1 MLEPRT
7 SPEQRKSVVWR
18 MGTKVH
24 DGPNPGN
31 IRPATAAGLSSKVQT
46 LYISLVRNDV
56 AVAPEDFQSRLR
68 TLLGL
73 RGAVLTDD
81 ELSQMAD
88 SYPRCGGKGPW
99 DVRQYVARG
108 GAGAREYRVVRGTSV
123 QDVYRSAER
132 LQADAVG
139 TALNELEAEGRSPD
153 HSPRA
158 PV

>member
-1 MLEPRT
+1 MPART
-7 SPEQRKSVVWR
+7 
-18 MGTKVH
+18 
-24 DGPNPGN
+24 
-31 IRPATAAGLSSKVQT
+31 PATCHPGTPEGLSST
-46 LYISLVRNDV
+46 LRILYISFVRNDIT
-56 AVAPEDFQSRLR
+56 AAPEDFQSRLR

-81 ELSQMAD
+81 ELSQMAE
-88 SYPRCGGKGPW
+88 SYARCGGKGPW

-123 QDVYRSAER
+123 QDVFRSAER

-139 TALNELEAEGRSPD
+139 TALNELEAEERSPD
-153 HSPRA
+153 YPPRT

>member
-1 MLEPRT
+1 M
-7 SPEQRKSVVWR
+7 
-18 MGTKVH
+18 
-24 DGPNPGN
+24 
-31 IRPATAAGLSSKVQT
+31 
-46 LYISLVRNDV
+46 RNDTTL
-56 AVAPEDFQSRLR
+56 APEDFQSRLR
-68 TLLGL
+68 ALLGL

-132 LQADAVG
+132 LRADAVG
-139 TALNELEAEGRSPD
+139 TALNELEAQERSPND
-153 HSPRA
+153 PSRT

>member
-1 MLEPRT
+1 M
-7 SPEQRKSVVWR
+7 
-18 MGTKVH
+18 
-24 DGPNPGN
+24 
-31 IRPATAAGLSSKVQT
+31 
-46 LYISLVRNDV
+46 RNDTTL
-56 AVAPEDFQSRLR
+56 APEDFQSRLR
-68 TLLGL
+68 ALLGL

-123 QDVYRSAER
+123 QDVYRRAVR
-132 LQADAVG
+132 LRADALG
-139 TALNELEAEGRSPD
+139 TALNELEAQERSPND
-153 HSPRA
+153 PSRT

>member
-1 MLEPRT
+1 MT
-7 SPEQRKSVVWR
+7 
-18 MGTKVH
+18 
-24 DGPNPGN
+24 
-31 IRPATAAGLSSKVQT
+31 I
-46 LYISLVRNDV
+46 
-56 AVAPEDFQSRLR
+56 APEDFQSRLR

-73 RGAVLTDD
+73 REVVLTDD

-88 SYPRCGGKGPW
+88 SYPRCAGKGPW

-123 QDVYRSAER
+123 QDVYRSIER

-139 TALNELEAEGRSPD
+139 TALNEFEAEERSPGPP
-153 HSPRA
+153 PRA

>member
-1 MLEPRT
+1 MA
-7 SPEQRKSVVWR
+7 
-18 MGTKVH
+18 TKVH
-24 DGPNPGN
+24 DVPDPGN
-31 IRPATAAGLSSKVQT
+31 IPSCHDGRAIFEGSNPVL
-46 LYISLVRNDV
+46 SLVRNDLTL
-56 AVAPEDFQSRLR
+56 APDDFQSRLR
-68 TLLGL
+68 VLLGL

-81 ELSQMAD
+81 ELSQMAE
-88 SYPRCGGKGPW
+88 SYARCGGKGPW

-123 QDVYRSAER
+123 QDVYRCPDR

-139 TALNELEAEGRSPD
+139 TALNGLEAEQRSAD

>member
-1 MLEPRT
+1 MA
-7 SPEQRKSVVWR
+7 
-18 MGTKVH
+18 TKVH
-24 DGPNPGN
+24 DVPDPGN
-31 IRPATAAGLSSKVQT
+31 IPSCHDGRAIFEGSNPVL
-46 LYISLVRNDV
+46 SLVRNELTL
-56 AVAPEDFQSRLR
+56 APDDFQSRLR
-68 TLLGL
+68 VLLGL

-132 LQADAVG
+132 LRADAVG
-139 TALNELEAEGRSPD
+139 TALNELEAEERSPD
-153 HSPRA
+153 YPPRTL
-158 PV
+158 V